1 MSILKRLFPQALLI
15 SLGLLTL
22 FGLLF
27 VPELAQLLTGWAGLL
42 GAVALLVGVINL
54 LGVHLR
60 RTGRGNVYSAVL
72 VLAMLSVFGLAI
84 TDELGVTRG
93 GVNAVFEHI
102 QLPIE
107 AALAASM
114 AIFLLFAA
122 FRMLQRR
129 PGRWS
134 LLFVGTVLLLL
145 IGRAALPSSISGLF
159 SPIVSFLEDVVASA
173 GMRGILI
180 GIALGIITI
189 GIRLLVGL
197 ERPFEK

>member
-1 MSILKRLFPQALLI
+1 MSILKRLLPQALLI

-22 FGLLF
+22 LGLLF

-60 RTGRGNVYSAVL
+60 RFSRGNVYSAVL
-72 VLAMLSVFGLAI
+72 VLAMLTVYVLAI
-84 TDELGVTRG
+84 TDALEITRG
-93 GVNAVFEHI
+93 GVDTIFEHV
-102 QLPIE
+102 QVPLE

-114 AIFLLFAA
+114 AVFLLFAA

-134 LLFVGTVLLLL
+134 FLFVGTVLLVLV
-145 IGRAALPSSISGLF
+145 GHSMLPSGVSGLI
-159 SPIVSFLEDVVASA
+159 SPTVSFLEDVAASA

-180 GIALGIITI
+180 GIALGVITV